1 MGFWDVAGKVAKV
14 VGEVALDVVKELP
27 SAVLKQG
34 GREADR
40 RLENDR
46 DLSSEQRDKLRKISD
61 DAKNR

>member
-1 MGFWDVAGKVAKV
+1 MGFWNVAGKVAKV
-14 VGEVALDVVKELP
+14 VGGVALDIAKELP
-27 SAVLKQG
+27 SAMIKQA

-61 DAKNR
+61 NAKNR